1 MKSGVLT
8 LANEV
13 WESVMRLPLAV
24 VLAREDGQILTVNVA
39 FCHLLGYSEAE
50 LESMKLTDITHHDDV
65 DAELESSRQLFHR
78 EISAFAAEMRY
89 KRKDG
94 RCISVAVSTTAFLK
108 DGKPLYTAR
117 IVQDITERLR
127 LEAALEEN
135 GENFRQLCEASME
148 GVLLYDDGQIVL
160 ANQALARMF
169 GYDNNAEIGKLPPE
183 ALFVSKSWR
192 LVLQHFQ
199 TGNGYPLETMG
210 LRKDGSTFPI
220 RLRAK
225 GIKYEG
231 RRVRLSTIQPS
242 SRGVKGADSEPE
254 RTRTKNTVPLS
265 PRELEVFRMVV
276 RGVNNLDISRALG
289 ISRRTVEHHVS
300 HILTK
305 LGAANRTAAVLAAY
319 GSGLLAELER
329 PADA

>member
-1 MKSGVLT
+1 
-8 LANEV
+8 
-13 WESVMRLPLAV
+13 MRLPLAV
-24 VLAREDGQILTVNVA
+24 VLAREDGQILTVNEP
-39 FCHLLGYSEAE
+39 FCHLVGYSEAE
-50 LESMKLTDITHHDDV
+50 LESMKLADIIHPEDV
-65 DAELESSRQLFHR
+65 EAELESSRQLFHR

-94 RCISVAVSTTAFLK
+94 RCISVAVSTTDFRR

-117 IVQDITERLR
+117 IVQDITDRLR
-127 LEAALEEN
+127 LEAALEASA
-135 GENFRQLCEASME
+135 ENFRQLCEASIE
-148 GVLLYDDGQIVL
+148 GVLLHDDGQVVL

-169 GYDNNAEIGKLPPE
+169 GYNDIAEIGKLPPE
-183 ALFVSKSWR
+183 ALFASKSRR

-199 TGNGYPLETMG
+199 TGNGYPLETIG
-210 LRKDGSTFPI
+210 LRKDGSTFPVRMRAQGI
-220 RLRAK
+220 R
-225 GIKYEG
+225 YEG

-242 SRGVKGADSEPE
+242 SPGVKGADAETKG
-254 RTRTKNTVPLS
+254 TRTKDTVPLS
-265 PRELEVFRMVV
+265 PRELEVFRMVI
-276 RGVNNLDISRALG
+276 RGANNLDISGALG

-329 PADA
+329 SADS